1 MYDAGMDAKGSDNAP
16 GAANQQERLESYIAG
31 FVDGEGCFHVA
42 IQKNPSTRNG
52 WQLVPEFRI
61 SQDESRARVLILAR
75 ETLGCGALRE
85 NHRGS
90 SDHTYVL
97 VVRRRKDLL
106 ERVIPFFERNP
117 LLSSKLE
124 EFATFAFIVRA
135 MAHGEHLAEEG
146 FARLAARA
154 LQMNGG
160 GRYRRLYRS
169 SESRILRDH
178 MPSTLANQR
187 V

>member
-1 MYDAGMDAKGSDNAP
+1 MDAKGSDNAS
-16 GAANQQERLESYIAG
+16 GAVNQQERLESYIAG

-42 IQKNPSTRNG
+42 IQRNPSTRSG

-61 SQDESRARVLILAR
+61 SQDESRAKVLDLAR
-75 ETLGCGALRE
+75 ETLGCGSLRA
-85 NHRGS
+85 NHRES
-90 SDHTYVL
+90 NDHTYVL
-97 VVRRRKDLL
+97 VVRKRKDLL

-117 LLSSKLE
+117 LLSCKQE
-124 EFATFAFIVRA
+124 EFFTFATIVRS
-135 MAHGEHLAEEG
+135 MARGEHLADEG
-146 FARLAARA
+146 FERLAAMA
-154 LQMNGG
+154 LRMNGG

-178 MPSTLANQR
+178 MPSTLADQR

>member
-1 MYDAGMDAKGSDNAP
+1 MDAESSDNVS

-42 IQKNPSTRNG
+42 IQRNPCTRSG

-61 SQDESRARVLILAR
+61 SQDESRVKVLHLAR
-75 ETLGCGALRE
+75 ELLGCGSLRE

-90 SDHTYVL
+90 NDHTYVM

-106 ERVIPFFERNP
+106 GRVIPFFERNP
-117 LLSSKLE
+117 LLSSKQD
-124 EFATFAFIVRA
+124 EFITFASIVRS
-135 MAHGEHLAEEG
+135 MESGEHLATEG
-146 FARLAARA
+146 FERLAAKA
-154 LQMNGG
+154 LRMNGG
-160 GRYRRLYRS
+160 GRYRRRYRS

-178 MPSTLANQR
+178 MPSTLAD
-187 V
+187 

>member
-1 MYDAGMDAKGSDNAP
+1 MDAERSDKAS

-42 IQKNPSTRNG
+42 IQRNPSTKSG
-52 WQLVPEFRI
+52 WQIVPEFRI
-61 SQDESRARVLILAR
+61 SQDESRAKILTLAKVL
-75 ETLGCGALRE
+75 LGCGALRQ

-90 SDHTYVL
+90 NDHTYVL

-117 LLSSKLE
+117 LLSSKQE
-124 EFATFAFIVRA
+124 EFTAFATIVKA
-135 MAHGEHLAEEG
+135 MERGEHLLTNG
-146 FARLAARA
+146 FERLAAKA
-154 LQMNGG
+154 LRMNGG

-178 MPSTLANQR
+178 MPSTLASLR
-187 V
+187 A